1 MIDVFYS
8 VSAFKV
14 FASVN
19 IFKNISLLSMMYLLT
34 HREWMRHLMH
44 CIDSIYLITMSL
56 TSWPK
61 IRWIH
66 LEFTKERG

>member
-19 IFKNISLLSMMYLLT
+19 IFKNISLVSMMYLLP
-34 HREWMRHLMH
+34 HRE
-44 CIDSIYLITMSL
+44 
-56 TSWPK
+56 
-61 IRWIH
+61 
-66 LEFTKERG
+66 